1 MTSRIV
7 IIKKIFLSVGYCPPY
22 GGLSSAKFCA
32 CCPSWNF

>member
-22 GGLSSAKFCA
+22 GSQWALFS
-32 CCPSWNF
+32 